1 MNIDDEPQK
10 SLEPKLDEREQAIID
25 DLKNAYKQIN
35 KLKKSPIKREIKLDI
50 ERKNIA
56 EKIKKQY

>member
-35 KLKKSPIKREIKLDI
+35 KLKKSPITREIKLDI